1 MALDKLSYTV
11 GQAVDVTGASRTRIY
26 LAIASSQL
34 KTFKLGRRR
43 LMTRDALEAWIKASQ
58 AAGTLGRSNG

>member
-1 MALDKLSYTV
+1 MVLDKLSYTV

-43 LMTRDALEAWIKASQ
+43 LMTRDALASWITASQ
-58 AAGTLGRSNG
+58 AASTGRRANG